1 MKKKINKIVSVIL
14 CIALVMGIGC
24 TGVSAVEIKN
34 PVTAVVEKETSYL
47 DRVVKDTTV
56 TVEDYVSNAVP
67 MITGVFA
74 GMAPLSSWDNL
85 LDNIM
90 KVLYNLL
97 NILTE
102 ALVKA
107 ITIVYPN
114 PSEWKDVSED
124 TGSDILTG
132 DTAYRT
138 APAAGAHWSLG
149 YSSRSVIPE
158 DFEAGKYYLGRDLLN
173 KKAQGVYD
181 DMRIRIVALDDN
193 SGDGVSILGALDC
206 LGITSTDTRAIRN
219 AVVEYCKKNGMKI
232 NTVDICATHCHS
244 ALDTQGVSTEFFYK
258 LLANGFNNFFEIFPE
273 LPGLEPAT
281 EFKAYFIEQSIIA
294 CEEALK
300 DMEAGRLFYDV
311 VDSSRYVE
319 DKRDLVSKENLP
331 PIVCFKF
338 VPDSGSEDT
347 YFANVTCHPT
357 SNSASH
363 EYVNSDYP
371 YYVDKYVKDNTGAN
385 FMLFQGSL
393 GQVSRDIVVTDEDR
407 GETEFESWGA
417 DSRVLGRNFG
427 SDIITAKYE
436 KELTPII
443 NVKHAEIMNAPENSI
458 LALAC
463 MVRLVNNPVYY
474 TEKGPAISS
483 EVGYLEFGHE
493 VGFAMFPGELY
504 PETFWGTEITGGAN
518 WDGTEWKYPS
528 MHNSVKDVDVY
539 CISLCDDATGYVVP
553 DNYFAFMGHI
563 IGEEIADETLSVG
576 KHQASFLLGEY
587 LEMVNDFTK

>member
-1 MKKKINKIVSVIL
+1 MKKTTKKIISIIL
-14 CIALVMGIGC
+14 CLALVMGIGC
-24 TGVSAVEIKN
+24 TGVYAAESN
-34 PVTAVVEKETSYL
+34 PVTSIVEKESSYI
-47 DRVVKDTTV
+47 DSVAKQTIDTAEDYIEKAIPTV
-56 TVEDYVSNAVP
+56 T
-67 MITGVFA
+67 GLFA
-74 GMAPLSSWDNL
+74 GMAPLSSWDNF
-85 LDNIM
+85 LDNVM
-90 KVLYNLL
+90 KFLYNLL
-97 NILTE
+97 NVITE

-114 PSEWKDVSED
+114 PSEWKDESEN
-124 TGSDILTG
+124 TGADILTG
-132 DTAYRT
+132 DTVYRT
-138 APAAGAHWSLG
+138 APAAGAYWSLG
-149 YSSRSVIPE
+149 YSSRSVIPD

-173 KKAQGVYD
+173 KKAQGIYD

-193 SGDGVSILGALDC
+193 SGDGISILGALDC

-219 AVVEYCKKNGMKI
+219 AVADYCKTKGIKVQ
-232 NTVDICATHCHS
+232 TVDICATHCHS

-258 LLANGFNNFFEIFPE
+258 LLANGFNNFFEIFDE

-281 EFKAYFIEQSIIA
+281 KFKEYFIEQSIIA
-294 CEEALK
+294 CEEAIA
-300 DMEAGRLFYDV
+300 DIEPGRLFYDV
-311 VDSSRYVE
+311 VDSSDYVQ
-319 DKRDLVSKENLP
+319 DKRDLVAKENLP

-371 YYVDKYVKDNTGAN
+371 YYVDKYVQDNAGAN
-385 FMLFQGSL
+385 FMLFQGAL
-393 GQVSRDIVVTDEDR
+393 GQVSRDISVDET
-407 GETEFESWGA
+407 GMTEYESWGA
-417 DSRVLGRNFG
+417 DARALGKYFG
-427 SDIITAKYE
+427 EDIITAEYE
-436 KELTPII
+436 KELKPII

-463 MVRLVNNPVYY
+463 MVKLVNNPVYY
-474 TEKGPAISS
+474 TENGPAISS
-483 EVGYLEFGHE
+483 EIGYLELGHE
-493 VGFAMFPGELY
+493 VGFAMFPGEFY
-504 PETFWGTEITGGAN
+504 PETFWGTDITGGAN

-528 MHNSVKDVDVY
+528 LHNSVDGVDVY

-576 KHQASFLLGEY
+576 KHQASFLIGNY
-587 LEMVNDFTK
+587 LDLVNDFTK